1 MSRTVIYLSNAMF
14 PGNMNNPFL
23 QQEQPLL
30 VKRFDKAY
38 YVSYKGWTK
47 LTGDTETPYVFQAGK
62 GAVIRAWLKAPFRPE
77 FWQEIGHLL
86 HDRKLTPVNAAKL
99 FAFTMRGLKM
109 HHWTEEILAEN
120 SGAETTLYGFWLSYD
135 SYAAALS
142 KQKHPQARFVARGH
156 YFDIDVRRN
165 AMNPY
170 LMKGFIARQ
179 AEGVYLIAQTVKDW
193 LMGYMGKRLDAH
205 KAHVLALGSAGEALE
220 ELPLPKRFSDGVLH
234 VVSCSRVVPIKRLDR
249 MVDALA
255 AWDGMP
261 VLWTHIGD
269 GSDLAAI
276 QAYADEKL
284 DQKDNVACRF
294 TGNMQPAQIR
304 ALYEQTPFDAFLNT
318 SEGEG
323 VPVSIMEA
331 MRCGIPAIAADVGAT
346 TELVAKGCGW
356 TFDLAQGT
364 QGIVGCLKELCGM
377 SLEETM
383 ALRQRAREKW
393 KQGFQSRVLLEKILF
408 PAADPENGRK

>member
-30 VKRFDKAY
+30 VNRFDNAY
-38 YVSYKGWTK
+38 YVSYRGWTK
-47 LTGDTETPYVFQAGK
+47 LTEDTETPYVFCAGK
-62 GAVIRAWLKAPFRPE
+62 SAVIRAWLKAPFRPE
-77 FWQEIGHLL
+77 FWQEMIHLL
-86 HDRKLTPVNAAKL
+86 KDRKLTPVNAAKL
-99 FAFTMRGLKM
+99 FAFTVRGLKL
-109 HHWTEEILAEN
+109 HHWTEEILASHLN
-120 SGAETTLYGFWLSYD
+120 DETTLYGFWLSYD

-142 KQKHPQARFVARGH
+142 KQKHPQTRFVARGH
-156 YFDIDVRRN
+156 YFDIDIRRN

-170 LMKGFIARQ
+170 LMKTFIARQ
-179 AEGVYLIAQTVKDW
+179 AEGIYLIAQTVKDW
-193 LMGYMGKRLDAH
+193 LTGYMGKRLDEH
-205 KAHVLALGSAGEALE
+205 KAHVLALGSAGEALKV
-220 ELPLPKRFSDGVLH
+220 LPVPKRFTERVLH

-249 MVDALA
+249 IVDALTE
-255 AWDGMP
+255 WDGMP

-269 GSDLAAI
+269 GSELANI
-276 QAYADEKL
+276 QTYADEKL

-304 ALYEQTPFDAFLNT
+304 SLYEQTPFDAFLNT

-346 TELVAKGCGW
+346 TELVAEGCGW
-356 TFDLAQGT
+356 TFQLEQGP
-364 QGIVGCLKELCGM
+364 QGVIRCLKELCSM
-377 SLEETM
+377 PQEETM
-383 ALRQRAREKW
+383 ALRLRAQEKW